1 MGSTRRSFTQE
12 YKQQAVAF
20 VLDEGRVMAEV
31 ARNIG
36 CSETS
41 LGKWV
46 NKERQERESA
56 QVRVDEPLTES
67 ERAELLRLR
76 AQARDDSARIS
87 ELEMQIAF
95 AKKVSAWFAKNQQ

>member
-1 MGSTRRSFTQE
+1 MVGVAWIEGSFVMGSTRRSFTQE

-36 CSETS
+36 CSETL

-67 ERAELLRLR
+67 ERAELAPAAR
-76 AQARDDSARIS
+76 AGP
-87 ELEMQIAF
+87 
-95 AKKVSAWFAKNQQ
+95 